1 MGQHSISTSAASS
14 TRGWSRPNAPSNSD
28 PALGPSHGF
37 QGWCYLALG
46 DFDAA
51 VAEWLKTAE
60 LMQNLA
66 LVRGML
72 GVTYARGGRHLEAR
86 RILVELV
93 EQSPLNVDIPVPL
106 GAAVRCA
113 RGNGGGGDWLERA
126 YDGHNNWL
134 PFLRIDPCIDPLR
147 GDPRLDDLIKRVG
160 LPVG

>member
-1 MGQHSISTSAASS
+1 
-14 TRGWSRPNAPSNSD
+14 
-28 PALGPSHGF
+28 
-37 QGWCYLALG
+37 
-46 DFDAA
+46 
-51 VAEWLKTAE
+51 
-60 LMQNLA
+60 MQNLA

-72 GVTYARGGRHLEAR
+72 GVTYARGGPHLEAR

-93 EQSPLNVDIPVPL
+93 EQSHLTWTSPYPLALLCAAL
-106 GAAVRCA
+106 GETDDAF
-113 RGNGGGGDWLERA
+113 DWLERA